1 MRVATAATA
10 AAVAGLALVAAWA
23 AALGP
28 SGTER
33 FVAGASDSSPVGAA
47 DWSVSSTADDRVP
60 ASVRA
65 SAARIRV
72 AVVDTG
78 ADLSSPVFAAG
89 RPQTFDVQT
98 GGRSVTDS
106 NGHGTFVASLV
117 AEFGGSAK
125 LMIVKAADAQ
135 GSMSAIN
142 EAAGIRYAVLH
153 GAKIVNLSIAGTT
166 TSPVERSA
174 VSFAV
179 KHGALV
185 VAAVGNE
192 YRTGNPVE
200 YPAALLQ
207 PLGSDGSGGIGLAV
221 GASDESGARA
231 PFSNSGSWVSIA
243 APGVGVLG
251 ALSSLSSPTVW
262 PRAATDAGVG
272 LYGYGSGTSFAA
284 PEVSGAAALVWAAD
298 PHLTAQQVAGILKR
312 TASGGGTWT
321 PDLGYGVIDVASA
334 VAAAT
339 ALR

>member
-1 MRVATAATA
+1 AATA

-89 RPQTFDVQT
+89 RPQTFDV
-98 GGRSVTDS
+98 
-106 NGHGTFVASLV
+106 SLV

-200 YPAALLQ
+200 YPA
-207 PLGSDGSGGIGLAV
+207 
-221 GASDESGARA
+221 
-231 PFSNSGSWVSIA
+231 
-243 APGVGVLG
+243 
-251 ALSSLSSPTVW
+251 
-262 PRAATDAGVG
+262 
-272 LYGYGSGTSFAA
+272 
-284 PEVSGAAALVWAAD
+284 
-298 PHLTAQQVAGILKR
+298 
-312 TASGGGTWT
+312 
-321 PDLGYGVIDVASA
+321 
-334 VAAAT
+334 
-339 ALR
+339 